1 MTTGQFWLLV
11 LVLLLVLAVTGLP
24 WLLSRRR
31 EERPWNAAQAYL
43 ETIDALIRG
52 QRVQALDAL
61 RRVAREESD
70 NVLAYLRLGD
80 LVRVMGQPAKAHK
93 IHAGLAARPI
103 DDPELMLRI
112 RESLLEDLVAM
123 EAWPEVVR
131 LGERVRSEKKR
142 STVALASLSRA
153 YVARGE
159 WERAFSVLGE
169 LERISPQNVE
179 LRPAQARVM
188 AAQQRLAA
196 GEPAEARRLLE
207 DAMKQGANEG
217 TERILLGDVYAA
229 EDDHERAAELWLE
242 FAEAHP
248 ERAGEVFARLE
259 RSYYEM
265 GKFGDLIEVYERL
278 LEKTPRS
285 PAAEVALADMHRRRG
300 RPEEA
305 IRVLQAALAAD
316 ASHQEARRMLI
327 ECYLHSGQTE
337 AALEEIDTL
346 LGYHALAGGPA
357 SDGPGSSP
365 PAYATRSADS

>member
-52 QRVQALDAL
+52 QRVQALEAL
-61 RRVAREESD
+61 RKVAREESD
-70 NVLAYLRLGD
+70 NILAYLRLGD

-112 RESLLEDLVAM
+112 RESLLEDLVSM

-131 LGERVRSEKKR
+131 MGERVRSEKKR
-142 STVALASLSRA
+142 STVALTALSRA

-169 LERISPQNVE
+169 LERIAPRTLE
-179 LRPAQARVM
+179 MRPAQARVM

-196 GEPAEARRLLE
+196 GEPGEARRLLE
-207 DAMKQGANEG
+207 EAMKQGANDG

-278 LEKTPRS
+278 LEKSPRS

-327 ECYLHSGQTE
+327 ECYLQSSQTE

-346 LGYHALAGGPA
+346 LGYHALAGRPA
-357 SDGPGSSP
+357 AGTGTT
-365 PAYATRSADS
+365 PALAARSADS